1 MKTKLYIIICVLMGL
16 GVSSCNKFLTEEP
29 ESSATTGNAYKTAS
43 DIEAA
48 LTGVYNSLY
57 TEYFVW
63 DFFLLSDV
71 RSDNAYAGGDAQ
83 EVYQYDNLAIS
94 PLNVRV
100 FYDWQQLYNGI
111 AKANLVLEKIN
122 DVKDVT
128 LDQGNRRA
136 QIIGEA
142 KFLRAL
148 FYFELVKNFGGVP
161 LVMQFGKINPDEA
174 NVPKATE
181 TEIYATIV
189 SDLNDALAVP
199 DSYSTISLSKSRVT
213 KGAVYALLAKVYA
226 QKPDRDYN
234 KVLEYIKNVED
245 LGYKLHNSYDELF
258 DGSHYVNDE
267 AILEIQY
274 KASTPQANYGPQL
287 LLPPSISG
295 DDWRKYCTPSKD
307 LVKAF
312 DTEGDEIRKSSTILF
327 EDVEW
332 SDEFWKPCATSG
344 SVPFTYK
351 WRHAEGWAS
360 GDYVYILR
368 FADILLLKAEAL
380 NVLGRSAEALAPL
393 NLVRDRVNLPKIKAG
408 DFSDVQLADKIL
420 NERRLEL
427 AFEGQRWS
435 DLVRTNKL
443 EPVVGAL
450 KENVITCDGGSKQM
464 NYNIN
469 SDKRLLPIPQNELN
483 RNTKLVQNKG
493 Y

>member
-1 MKTKLYIIICVLMGL
+1 MKTKLYIIICFLMAAGF
-16 GVSSCNKFLTEEP
+16 SSCKKFLTEEP

-63 DFFLLSDV
+63 EFFLLSDV

-83 EVYQYDNLAIS
+83 EVYQYDNLAVS

-111 AKANLVLEKIN
+111 AKANLVLEKIGE
-122 DVKDVT
+122 VKDVA

-148 FYFELVKNFGGVP
+148 FYFELVKNFGDVP
-161 LVMQFGKINPDEA
+161 LVMQFGKIDPAEA
-174 NVPKATE
+174 NVSKSPAAEVYT
-181 TEIYATIV
+181 TIIT
-189 SDLNDALAVP
+189 DLNDALAVP
-199 DSYSTISLSKSRVT
+199 DSYSTASLSKSRVT

-226 QKPDRDYN
+226 QKSDRDYN
-234 KVLEYIKNVED
+234 KVLENIKHVEE
-245 LGYKLHNSYDELF
+245 LGYKLHGNYDELF

-307 LVKAF
+307 LIKAF
-312 DTEGDEIRKSSTILF
+312 DTEGDQIRKNSTVLF

-332 SDEFWKPCATSG
+332 SDEFWKPCASAG

-368 FADILLLKAEAL
+368 YADILLLKAEAL
-380 NVLGRSAEALAPL
+380 NALGRSSEALAPL
-393 NLVRDRVNLPKIKAG
+393 NMVRDRVDLPIIKAG

-435 DLVRTNKL
+435 DLIRANKL
-443 EPVVGAL
+443 ESVMGAL
-450 KENVITCDGGSKQM
+450 KEYVLTCEGGSKQM
-464 NYNIN
+464 NYNMN
-469 SDKRLLPIPQNELN
+469 LDKRLLPIPQDELN
-483 RNTKLVQNKG
+483 RNTKLIQNKG